1 MFQRK
6 NIDPRVQKQLYRK
19 IDSINRLELKT
30 NRITGEDNA
39 NEPFFV
45 GNALDVSTKNPT
57 SEHLFRSCFAKVS
70 VAVPNIEGEST
81 IVHQPI
87 SLSSYMNG
95 QEDDEILGTKEN
107 AKNTP
112 LAFFQ
117 GNAEDGKNRF
127 RGHSGITKISVSQL
141 KYYTYKYT
149 IEWTC
154 PDPVYFEEVL
164 EPNFLRMGAYAAIE
178 FGWGINDSEVKDVE
192 PLTIEEMI
200 RFLTPNEEQPEK
212 GGGQALY
219 ERNLKTAGNYFCG
232 VGTVIKFDWK
242 IGSDGTYSGN
252 IEVMTPGVSALT
264 ETTQTTSNSSDSIP
278 IIKLNNNIV
287 LKRLSEKILK
297 NESKYD
303 LKKEDR
309 DNLRRAQRDSSEI
322 SEQLKVNSA
331 TFNVCMRNLDKVADY
346 FLDDKSGDSAIEES
360 EFFGERPSPYIPPKE
375 FGDFG
380 KQILGNVK
388 YKYHDRL
395 LRIQARKSQ
404 STPIKDSMKK
414 RYFASWGWFED
425 NILNN
430 FFELK
435 SSDMLLQTFKSSQI
449 QPPPSINAGQ
459 TQLNRCV
466 SGPHLYSLGLDHT
479 ILPNQHH
486 PLLKDGFSKFEPEE
500 KKLIPD
506 YYSKEQ
512 RVNLDRIK
520 LFYDVIDKHF
530 PEFFA
535 GYDDDRVVTRRKN
548 LVEKT
553 PEILNKG
560 EYGHIRNMVF
570 PIEMFQKH
578 FKNTPSTRQGIRNFW
593 ADVNNQYG
601 GYWGF
606 QIGASDVNPNVVG
619 VFDSYYSPKNL
630 SSQSKLSSVDDEDG
644 MFTFSV
650 YSKDSIVKTFDVNL
664 NLSAEKATIAR
675 YGHFTRP
682 QSGTTK
688 IDGKKELG
696 IEAWNILN
704 RDIDEEEVQNL
715 EELKEFRKLYKMSLK
730 NISFKGED
738 LQTSFLEKIKNLTE
752 DDKKIF
758 ETLENSRT
766 KFIKGVGAYDD
777 RGNFSSYFKSIML
790 HLINFSDMEGT
801 GSNIELTQPILPI
814 TVSLTLDG
822 IGGLSVGNLFKV
834 DYLPKVYREFCY
846 FMITKVEHN
855 VGISGW
861 ETSLEGV
868 MIADLPT
875 YWQKSGRKLN
885 SGLESYEDLFRL
897 TNVGID
903 VFGQGD
909 EIETKETKNYKATK
923 ENIKTYFDSNKLLQN
938 GNSGEYDMAATGLS
952 NRFITFENAYLKLK
966 DTLTVLNKTNDIQ
979 KIDSQ
984 YNEQRAIVENIL
996 SQQKLPMTLKTP
1008 LDAIRSEEEI
1018 RANNERRN
1026 QEKIDNFL
1034 NRDNLIDNY
1043 SK

>member
-1 MFQRK
+1 
-6 NIDPRVQKQLYRK
+6 
-19 IDSINRLELKT
+19 
-30 NRITGEDNA
+30 
-39 NEPFFV
+39 
-45 GNALDVSTKNPT
+45 
-57 SEHLFRSCFAKVS
+57 
-70 VAVPNIEGEST
+70 
-81 IVHQPI
+81 
-87 SLSSYMNG
+87 
-95 QEDDEILGTKEN
+95 
-107 AKNTP
+107 
-112 LAFFQ
+112 
-117 GNAEDGKNRF
+117 
-127 RGHSGITKISVSQL
+127 
-141 KYYTYKYT
+141 
-149 IEWTC
+149 
-154 PDPVYFEEVL
+154 
-164 EPNFLRMGAYAAIE
+164 
-178 FGWGINDSEVKDVE
+178 
-192 PLTIEEMI
+192 
-200 RFLTPNEEQPEK
+200 
-212 GGGQALY
+212 
-219 ERNLKTAGNYFCG
+219 
-232 VGTVIKFDWK
+232 
-242 IGSDGTYSGN
+242 
-252 IEVMTPGVSALT
+252 
-264 ETTQTTSNSSDSIP
+264 
-278 IIKLNNNIV
+278 
-287 LKRLSEKILK
+287 
-297 NESKYD
+297 
-303 LKKEDR
+303 
-309 DNLRRAQRDSSEI
+309 
-322 SEQLKVNSA
+322 
-331 TFNVCMRNLDKVADY
+331 
-346 FLDDKSGDSAIEES
+346 
-360 EFFGERPSPYIPPKE
+360 
-375 FGDFG
+375 
-380 KQILGNVK
+380 
-388 YKYHDRL
+388 
-395 LRIQARKSQ
+395 
-404 STPIKDSMKK
+404 
-414 RYFASWGWFED
+414 
-425 NILNN
+425 
-430 FFELK
+430 
-435 SSDMLLQTFKSSQI
+435 
-449 QPPPSINAGQ
+449 
-459 TQLNRCV
+459 
-466 SGPHLYSLGLDHT
+466 
-479 ILPNQHH
+479 
-486 PLLKDGFSKFEPEE
+486 
-500 KKLIPD
+500 
-506 YYSKEQ
+506 
-512 RVNLDRIK
+512 
-520 LFYDVIDKHF
+520 
-530 PEFFA
+530 
-535 GYDDDRVVTRRKN
+535 
-548 LVEKT
+548 
-553 PEILNKG
+553 
-560 EYGHIRNMVF
+560 
-570 PIEMFQKH
+570 
-578 FKNTPSTRQGIRNFW
+578 
-593 ADVNNQYG
+593 
-601 GYWGF
+601 
-606 QIGASDVNPNVVG
+606 
-619 VFDSYYSPKNL
+619 
-630 SSQSKLSSVDDEDG
+630 

-715 EELKEFRKLYKMSLK
+715 EELKEFRKLYKKSLK

>member
-1 MFQRK
+1 MFDRTQ
-6 NIDPRVQKQLYRK
+6 IDPRVQKQLFRK
-19 IDSINRLELKT
+19 IDSINRREL
-30 NRITGEDNA
+30 GGDDS
-39 NEPFFV
+39 PFFV
-45 GNALDVSTKNPT
+45 GNALDVSTKNPA

-70 VAVPNIEGEST
+70 VAVPNMETDESGKST
-81 IVHQPI
+81 LVHQPI

-95 QEDDEILGTKEN
+95 QEDDEILGTKDN

-112 LAFFQ
+112 LTFSQ
-117 GNAEDGKNRF
+117 GVNENEKNRF
-127 RGHSGITKISVSQL
+127 RGHSGITKISVAQQ

-149 IEWTC
+149 IDWTC
-154 PDPVYFEEVL
+154 PDPIYFEKVF
-164 EPNFLRMGAYAAIE
+164 EPNFLRLGSYMAIE
-178 FGWGINDSEVKDVE
+178 FGWGIEDSEIKDVE

-232 VGTVIKFDWK
+232 VGTVMKFDWK

-252 IEVMTPGVSALT
+252 IEVITPGISALT

-278 IIKLNNNIV
+278 EIKLKNSIV

-303 LKKEDR
+303 VTEEDR
-309 DNLRRAQRDSSEI
+309 ENLRRAQRDSGEI
-322 SEQLKVNSA
+322 AEQLKVNSA

-346 FLDDKSGDSAIEES
+346 FLDDKEDDRTITKFGYSDYSDVFIRDSNQI
-360 EFFGERPSPYIPPKE
+360 G
-375 FGDFG
+375 FG
-380 KQILGNVK
+380 KEVMGQVD
-388 YKYHDRL
+388 YKYQDRL
-395 LRIQARKSQ
+395 LRLKAKE
-404 STPIKDSMKK
+404 TGGVKVKDSMKK

-435 SSDMLLQTFKSSQI
+435 SGDMLLQTFRSSQI
-449 QPPPSINAGQ
+449 QPFRKTNAGQ

-466 SGPHLYSLGLDHT
+466 SGPHLYSLGLDYT

-486 PLLKDGFSKFEPEE
+486 PLLKDGFSKFNPDE

-506 YYSKEQ
+506 YYPREQ
-512 RVNLDRIK
+512 RYNLDRIR
-520 LFYDVIDKHF
+520 LVYEVIDKHF

-535 GYDDDRVVTRRKN
+535 GYDDDRVITRPTN
-548 LVEKT
+548 LVEKN
-553 PEILNKG
+553 PKREILHKG

-570 PIEMFQKH
+570 PLEMFQKH
-578 FKNTPSTRQGIRNFW
+578 FQNTPSTRQGIRNFW

-606 QIGASDVNPNVVG
+606 QIGASNLNPNVVG

-644 MFTFSV
+644 MFTFSI
-650 YSKDSIVKTFDVNL
+650 YSKDSIVKSFDVNL
-664 NLSAEKATIAR
+664 KLSAEAATIAR
-675 YGHFTRP
+675 SGHFTRP

-688 IDGKKELG
+688 VDGKKELG

-715 EELKEFRKLYKMSLK
+715 EELKEFRKLYKKSLK
-730 NISFKGED
+730 SISFKGDD
-738 LQTSFLEKIKNLTE
+738 LQTNFLEKIKNLTE

-766 KFIKGVGAYDD
+766 KFIQGVGAYDD

-790 HLINFSDMEGT
+790 HLINFSDMKGS
-801 GSNIELTQPILPI
+801 GSNIELSQPQLPI
-814 TVSLTLDG
+814 EVSLTLDG

-855 VGISGW
+855 VGTSGW
-861 ETSLEGV
+861 ETSLSGR

-897 TNVGID
+897 TNVPID
-903 VFGQGD
+903 AFGQEQEVGQA
-909 EIETKETKNYKATK
+909 ESSQYNIYKNTK
-923 ENIKTYFDSNKLLQN
+923 ENITTFYNKSKLLQN
-938 GNSGEYDMAATGLS
+938 GNSGEYDSQSAGLA

-979 KIDSQ
+979 TIDAD
-984 YNEQRAIVENIL
+984 YIERRDEVENIL
-996 SQQKLPMTLKTP
+996 SQQKIPYTLKTP
-1008 LDAIRSEEEI
+1008 LDAIRTKEADKEAGKELL
-1018 RANNERRN
+1018 
-1026 QEKIDNFL
+1026 EKRGGAFG
-1034 NRDNLIDNY
+1034 Y
-1043 SK
+1043 